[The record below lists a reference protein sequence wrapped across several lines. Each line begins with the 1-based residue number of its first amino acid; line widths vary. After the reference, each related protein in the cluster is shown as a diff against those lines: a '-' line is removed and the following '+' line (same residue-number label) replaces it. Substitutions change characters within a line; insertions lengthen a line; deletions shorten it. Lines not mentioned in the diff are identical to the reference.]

1 MKLIVSFVVEIPVGL
16 TLNLRWVY
24 PEPSFKTLTAISV
37 FLVSVL
43 KRWIPLA
50 DVSVDKPTVLIPVAP
65 NIASFLVLKSLTV
78 FGLTILTKYGSP
90 SDKVSTI
97 LFVVSYAEPIPIGE
111 LPFEL

>member
-1 MKLIVSFVVEIPVGL
+1 MIVFDAVDIPVGL

-37 FLVSVL
+37 LFFSVL

-65 NIASFLVLKSLTV
+65 NIASFGVLKSLTV

-97 LFVVSYAEPIPIGE
+97 LFVVSYAEPIPIGV